1 MDMEEISD
9 KNFRHDMERGR
20 RLSIGKVVDL
30 AESRKKIDEID
41 AKIVALFKERMDV
54 ATDVA
59 AYKRSTGKK
68 VFDPEREEQ
77 KLSALRDMV
86 DGKFNKTS
94 VEDLFRQIMSISRK
108 HQYQVLG
115 PREEEIPFEEVE
127 HIEITRDTRVAYFGE
142 PGSFTEQAMFEMFGN
157 EVQAVHK
164 GTFREIMQAVSDG
177 EAAYGILPIENS
189 TTGAVEG
196 INDLLMEYGVTIIA
210 EHVIAIR
217 QQLLAAPGTRI
228 EDVRTVFSH
237 QQGILQCEK
246 FIREHDFGTKTDAS
260 TSAAAMRIAEK
271 KNPAFAAIAGKRAAE
286 VFGLEILAEDINDEQ
301 NNFTRFIV
309 VTNQR
314 IFLADAGKLS
324 LCLEL
329 KHQVGAL
336 YNILAN
342 FYYNGLNLTK
352 IESRPIENKNWEYR
366 FFIDVEGNV
375 NSPGVE
381 NALATMREFASKL
394 SILGNVAK
402 R

>member
-1 MDMEEISD
+1 MSTE
-9 KNFRHDMERGR
+9 
-20 RLSIGKVVDL
+20 KVVDL
-30 AESRKKIDEID
+30 AESRRKIDEID
-41 AKIVALFKERMDV
+41 AQIVKLFRERMDV

-77 KLSALRDMV
+77 KLKALRDMV
-86 DGKFNKTS
+86 DGEFNKTS
-94 VEDLFRQIMSISRK
+94 IEDLFRQIMSISRK

-115 PREEEIPFEEVE
+115 PREEESPFREVE
-127 HIEITRDTRVAYFGE
+127 HIEITEDMKVVYFGE
-142 PGSFTEQAMFEMFGN
+142 PGSFTEQAMIEVFG
-157 EVQAVHK
+157 EKPVAVHK
-164 GTFREIMQAVSDG
+164 STFREIMQAVSEG
-177 EAAYGILPIENS
+177 EASFGILPIENS

-210 EHVIAIR
+210 EHMIKVE
-217 QQLLAAPGTRI
+217 QNLLAVPGARLQDI
-228 EDVRTVFSH
+228 KTVFSH

-246 FIREHDFGTKTDAS
+246 FIRENDFGTKTDAS
-260 TSAAAMRIAEK
+260 TSAAAMRISKE
-271 KNPAFAAIAGKRAAE
+271 KNPALAAIAGKRAAE
-286 VFGLEILAEDINDEQ
+286 VFGLEILAEDINDEK

-309 VTNQR
+309 ITNQR
-314 IFLADAGKLS
+314 IFLKDAEKLS
-324 LCLEL
+324 LCLEIR
-329 KHQVGAL
+329 HQVGAL
-336 YNILAN
+336 YNMLAN

-352 IESRPIENKNWEYR
+352 IESRPIENRNWEYR
-366 FFIDVEGNV
+366 FFVDVEGNV

>member
-1 MDMEEISD
+1 M
-9 KNFRHDMERGR
+9 
-20 RLSIGKVVDL
+20 VDL

-41 AKIVALFKERMDV
+41 AQIVALFKERMDA

-77 KLSALRDMV
+77 KIGVLRDMV
-86 DGKFNKTS
+86 EGEFNKTS
-94 VEDLFRQIMSISRK
+94 IEDLFRQIMSISRK

-115 PREEEIPFEEVE
+115 PREEEIPFTEIE
-127 HIEITRDTRVAYFGE
+127 HIEITRDTKVAYFGE
-142 PGSFTEQAMFEMFGN
+142 TGSFTEQAMFEMFGH
-157 EVQAVHK
+157 EIGAVHK
-164 GTFREIMQAVSDG
+164 STFREIMQAVSDG
-177 EAAYGILPIENS
+177 EVSFGIIPIENS

-210 EHVIAIR
+210 EHVLEIS
-217 QQLLAAPGTRI
+217 QNFLAVPGARLEEI
-228 EDVRTVFSH
+228 KTVFSH
-237 QQGILQCEK
+237 PQGILQCEK
-246 FIREHDFGTKTDAS
+246 FIREHDLSTKTDAS
-260 TSAAAMRIAEK
+260 TSAAAMRIAKEK
-271 KNPAFAAIAGKRAAE
+271 NRFQAAIAGKHAAE
-286 VFGLEILAEDINDEQ
+286 VFGLEVLEEDINDEK

-309 VTNQR
+309 ITNQR
-314 IFLADAGKLS
+314 IFLKDAEKLS
-324 LCLEL
+324 LCLEI

-366 FFIDVEGNV
+366 FFIDIEGNV

-381 NALATMREFASKL
+381 NALATMREVASKV
-394 SILGNVAK
+394 SVLGNIA
-402 R
+402 RR

>member
-1 MDMEEISD
+1 MSTE
-9 KNFRHDMERGR
+9 
-20 RLSIGKVVDL
+20 KVVDL

-41 AKIVALFKERMDV
+41 AQIVALFKERMDV

-77 KLSALRDMV
+77 KINALREMV
-86 DGKFNKTS
+86 EGEFNKTS
-94 VEDLFRQIMSISRK
+94 IEDLFRQIMSISRK

-115 PREEEIPFEEVE
+115 PREEEIPFREVS
-127 HIEITRDTRVAYFGE
+127 HIEITRDTKVAYFGE
-142 PGSFTEQAMFEMFGN
+142 PGSFTEQAMIEMFGN
-157 EVQAVHK
+157 EIQAVHK
-164 GTFREIMQAVSDG
+164 KTFRDIMQAVSKG
-177 EAAYGILPIENS
+177 EASFGVLPIENS

-210 EHVIAIR
+210 EHVIAIC
-217 QQLLAAPGTRI
+217 QNLLAVQGTRL
-228 EDVRTVFSH
+228 EDIKTVFSH
-237 QQGILQCEK
+237 QQGLLQCEK
-246 FIREHDFGTKTDAS
+246 FLREHDFGTKTDAS
-260 TSAAAMRIAEK
+260 TSAAAMRIAQE
-271 KNPAFAAIAGKRAAE
+271 KNPAHAAIAGKRAAE
-286 VFGLEILAEDINDEQ
+286 VFGLELLAEDINDEK

-309 VTNQR
+309 ITNQR
-314 IFLADAGKLS
+314 IFLADAEKLS
-324 LCLEL
+324 LCLEI

-381 NALATMREFASKL
+381 NALATMRESASKV
-394 SILGNVAK
+394 SVLGNIAK